1 LKRKFTLT
9 SDIPVGNKN
18 DNLIQKDQSN
28 LENLNE
34 MDDGCSC
41 CSGDAVFSPTLSPI
55 ESTSRKSDLEKL
67 KEKENLERKEHKEAK
82 ILIFIGIAL
91 TVPLIIL
98 ELLEFYN
105 LFGESFV
112 FGYVL
117 LILATPI
124 QVLLGRPFYKRFY
137 NSVRKGKSFTVDA
150 LVVLSTS
157 VAYGYSVIA
166 LLTNQDVRFFEASAS
181 VLTIFTIG
189 EYVESRVMRT
199 TSDSIKSLIAL
210 KPQRTLVIRENGKQE
225 VIAVDKLRIN
235 DIFIVKPG
243 ENIATDGIVISGE
256 TSIDE
261 SMITGESIPVEKRI
275 NDKVIGGTINKNG
288 YIHVK
293 ATSIGSQTV
302 LASIIELI
310 SKAKTNKPSIQ
321 KIADRCA
328 KYFIPVVLS
337 IALTSSLCWLLVAQ
351 APIQFSITVF
361 ATVLVVSCPCALG
374 IATPMVVS
382 LAIGKAAKQG
392 IIVKG
397 GTYLEKLA
405 SVDTVV
411 FDKTGTLTKGKPEVT
426 DLIPLCGFDEHYL
439 LQITA
444 SSEIKSE
451 HPIAQAIVKKA
462 NEKKINLLEVSEF
475 NTMAGTGITA
485 VYDQKRILAVNPRV
499 GNSRTGDHNDDD
511 GITLS
516 PYQQENLKEI
526 ELEITKLE
534 SEGKTVVTIF
544 VEKKLIGLIAVADTI
559 RDNTISIVK
568 EIKSM
573 GKDVIL
579 LSGDNQRTS
588 QAIAKKIGIDNV
600 FSEMLPHQKVEKIKS
615 LQGGNH
621 AVAMVGD
628 GINDAPALTQADVGI
643 AIGSGTDVAKEA
655 GHIILIKNNL
665 SDIVYTLKLS
675 QYALKKIRQNLT
687 ISFAYNS
694 ITIPIAAGLF
704 FGITNSLILTPA
716 LAALGWVVSDSLV
729 FGNSLLLRRF
739 KTLKNRREQRNHKNQ
754 IF

>member
-1 LKRKFTLT
+1 MKREFTLS
-9 SDIPVGNKN
+9 SDIPIGNNK
-18 DNLIQKDQSN
+18 DNLIQKREDN
-28 LENLNE
+28 IENLIE
-34 MDDGCSC
+34 TDDNCDCGCSC
-41 CSGDAVFSPTLSPI
+41 SSELSQVSSSSI
-55 ESTSRKSDLEKL
+55 EASENSFEKQQIQ
-67 KEKENLERKEHKEAK
+67 KERERKEDKQAK
-82 ILIFIGIAL
+82 ILILIGL
-91 TVPLIIL
+91 TLTIPLVIL

-105 LFGESFV
+105 IVEDSLLVGLIFV
-112 FGYVL
+112 F
-117 LILATPI
+117 LATPI
-124 QVLLGRPFYKRFY
+124 QFLLGRPFYKRFY
-137 NSVRKGKSFTVDA
+137 NSIKKRKDFTVDA

-189 EYVESRVMRT
+189 EYIESKVLRT

-210 KPQRTLVIRENGKQE
+210 KPQRTLVIRESGKQE
-225 VIAVDKLRIN
+225 AIAIDNLRID

-243 ENIATDGIVISGE
+243 ENVATDGIVTSGQ
-256 TSIDE
+256 TYVDE

-288 YIHVK
+288 NIHVK

-310 SKAKTNKPSIQ
+310 SKAKTNKPSVQ

-337 IALTSSLCWLLVAQ
+337 IALISSLYWLLVAQ
-351 APIQFSITVF
+351 APIQFAIPVF

-397 GTYLEKLA
+397 GIYLEKLA

-411 FDKTGTLTKGKPEVT
+411 FDKTGTLTKGRPEVT
-426 DLIPLCGFDEHYL
+426 DLIPLGGYDEHYL
-439 LQITA
+439 LQMSA

-475 NTMAGTGITA
+475 NTMTGHGITA
-485 VYDQKRILAVNPRV
+485 IQDQKRILAVSPRV
-499 GNSRTGDHNDDD
+499 RISSNISSTHSNIGTT
-511 GITLS
+511 IS
-516 PYQQENLKEI
+516 PYQLKNLKEM
-526 ELEITKLE
+526 ESKITKLE

-544 VEKKLIGLIAVADTI
+544 VEEKLIGLIAVADAI
-559 RDNTISIVK
+559 RDDAISIVK
-568 EIKSM
+568 QIKSM
-573 GKDVIL
+573 GKDVVL

-588 QAIAKKIGIDNV
+588 QAIAKKIGIENV
-600 FSEMLPHQKVEKIKS
+600 FSEMLPHQKVEKIKC
-615 LQGGNH
+615 LQEENYS
-621 AVAMVGD
+621 VAMVGD

-655 GHIILIKNNL
+655 GHVILIKNNL

-675 QYALKKIRQNLT
+675 QYAFKKIKQNLA

-694 ITIPIAAGLF
+694 ITIPIAAGVLF
-704 FGITNSLILTPA
+704 GFTNSLILTPA

-739 KTLKNRREQRNHKNQ
+739 K
-754 IF
+754 I

>member
-1 LKRKFTLT
+1 MIKKFNLSVDKPIKSLADKTIDENKCNVKILKEAEED
-9 SDIPVGNKN
+9 S
-18 DNLIQKDQSN
+18 
-28 LENLNE
+28 
-34 MDDGCSC
+34 CSC
-41 CSGDAVFSPTLSPI
+41 CSADSELSQASLSI
-55 ESTSRKSDLEKL
+55 GSMMEKSNLEKL
-67 KEKENLERKEHKEAK
+67 EMKERLEKKETKEAK
-82 ILIFIGIAL
+82 ILILIGL
-91 TVPLIIL
+91 TLTIPLVAL

-105 LFGESFV
+105 FFEESFI
-112 FGYVL
+112 FGYIL
-117 LILATPI
+117 LFLATPI
-124 QVLLGRPFYKRFY
+124 QILLGRPFYNRFFNSIKKR
-137 NSVRKGKSFTVDA
+137 KSFTVDT

-157 VAYGYSVIA
+157 VAYVYSVIA

-189 EYVESRVMRT
+189 EYVESRVLRT
-199 TSDSIKSLIAL
+199 TSESIKSLIAL

-225 VIAVDKLRIN
+225 EIDVDDLKIN
-235 DIFIVKPG
+235 DIFMVKPG
-243 ENIATDGIVISGE
+243 ENIATDGIVTYGE

-261 SMITGESIPVEKRI
+261 SMITGESIPVDKKV

-302 LASIIELI
+302 LANIIELV
-310 SKAKTNKPSIQ
+310 SQARTNKPSIQ
-321 KIADRCA
+321 KIADKCA
-328 KYFIPVVLS
+328 KYFIPVVFS
-337 IALTSSLCWLLVAQ
+337 IAIVSSLYWLIVAQ
-351 APIQFSITVF
+351 APIQFAITVF
-361 ATVLVVSCPCALG
+361 ATILVVSCPCALG

-397 GTYLEKLA
+397 GIYLERLA

-426 DLIPLCGFDEHYL
+426 DLIPINGYDEHYL
-439 LQITA
+439 LQMAA

-462 NEKKINLLEVSEF
+462 HEKKITLLEVSEF
-475 NTMAGTGITA
+475 NAMTGLGITA
-485 VYDQKRILAVNPRV
+485 MQNQKRILAISPRTLNN
-499 GNSRTGDHNDDD
+499 GGYKYDNGK
-511 GITLS
+511 TLS
-516 PYQQENLKEI
+516 LYQSENLKET
-526 ELEITKLE
+526 ESNITKLE
-534 SEGKTVVTIF
+534 LEGKSVVTIF
-544 VEKKLIGLIAVADTI
+544 VEGKLIGLIAVADTI
-559 RDNTISIVK
+559 REDAISIVK
-568 EIKSM
+568 QIKSM
-573 GKDVIL
+573 GKEVIL
-579 LSGDNQRTS
+579 LSGDNQRTNHTV
-588 QAIAKKIGIDNV
+588 AKKIGIENV
-600 FSEMLPHQKVEKIKS
+600 FSEMLPHQKIEKIKN
-615 LQGGNH
+615 LQEENH
-621 AVAMVGD
+621 VVAMVGD

-665 SDIVYTLKLS
+665 SDIVFTLQLS
-675 QYALKKIRQNLT
+675 HYAFKKIKQNLT

-739 KTLKNRREQRNHKNQ
+739 KT
-754 IF
+754 

>member
-1 LKRKFTLT
+1 MKKKFDL
-9 SDIPVGNKN
+9 SVDDNPKKNLGDKAIEKN
-18 DNLIQKDQSN
+18 DCNVTM
-28 LENLNE
+28 LEE
-34 MDDGCSC
+34 DSSCSC
-41 CSGDAVFSPTLSPI
+41 CSGDSEFSQDLSSSA
-55 ESTSRKSDLEKL
+55 ESMSGKSDLEKL
-67 KEKENLERKEHKEAK
+67 EMKENLQRKEHKEVK
-82 ILIFIGIAL
+82 ILIFLGLAL
-91 TVPLIIL
+91 TIPLIIL

-105 LFGESFV
+105 FFEESFI

-137 NSVRKGKSFTVDA
+137 NSIKKRKDFTVDA

-189 EYVESRVMRT
+189 EYIESKVLRT

-210 KPQRTLVIRENGKQE
+210 KPQRTIVIRESGKQE
-225 VIAVDKLRIN
+225 AIAIDKLRID

-243 ENIATDGIVISGE
+243 ENVATDGIVTSGQ
-256 TSIDE
+256 TYVDE
-261 SMITGESIPVEKRI
+261 SMITGESIPAEKRI

-310 SKAKTNKPSIQ
+310 SKAKTNKPSVQ

-337 IALTSSLCWLLVAQ
+337 IALISSLYWLLVAQ
-351 APIQFSITVF
+351 APIQFAVTVF

-397 GTYLEKLA
+397 GIYLENLA

-411 FDKTGTLTKGKPEVT
+411 FDKTGTLTKGRPEVT
-426 DLIPLCGFDEHYL
+426 DLIPLGGYDEHYL
-439 LQITA
+439 LQMSA

-475 NTMAGTGITA
+475 NTMTGHGITA
-485 VYDQKRILAVNPRV
+485 IQDQKRILAVSPRV
-499 GNSRTGDHNDDD
+499 RISSNSSSTHSNIGT
-511 GITLS
+511 TLS
-516 PYQQENLKEI
+516 PYQLENLKEM
-526 ELEITKLE
+526 ESKITKLE

-544 VEKKLIGLIAVADTI
+544 VEEKLIGLIAVADAI
-559 RDNTISIVK
+559 RDDAISIVK
-568 EIKSM
+568 QIKSM
-573 GKDVIL
+573 GKDVVL

-588 QAIAKKIGIDNV
+588 QAIAKKIGIENV
-600 FSEMLPHQKVEKIKS
+600 FSEMLPHQKVEKIKC
-615 LQGGNH
+615 LQEENYS
-621 AVAMVGD
+621 VAMVGD

-675 QYALKKIRQNLT
+675 QYAFKKIKQNLA

-694 ITIPIAAGLF
+694 ITIPIAAGVLF
-704 FGITNSLILTPA
+704 GFTNSLILTPA

-739 KTLKNRREQRNHKNQ
+739 K
-754 IF
+754 I

>member
-1 LKRKFTLT
+1 MDKPIKSLADKTIDENKCNVKILKEAEED
-9 SDIPVGNKN
+9 S
-18 DNLIQKDQSN
+18 
-28 LENLNE
+28 
-34 MDDGCSC
+34 CSC
-41 CSGDAVFSPTLSPI
+41 CSADSELSQASLSI
-55 ESTSRKSDLEKL
+55 GSMMEKSNLEKL
-67 KEKENLERKEHKEAK
+67 EMKERLEKKETKEAK
-82 ILIFIGIAL
+82 ILILIGL
-91 TVPLIIL
+91 TLTIPLVAL

-105 LFGESFV
+105 FFEESFI
-112 FGYVL
+112 FGYIL
-117 LILATPI
+117 LFLATPI
-124 QVLLGRPFYKRFY
+124 QILLGRPFYNRFFNSIKKR
-137 NSVRKGKSFTVDA
+137 KSFTVDT

-157 VAYGYSVIA
+157 VAYVYSVIA

-189 EYVESRVMRT
+189 EYVESRVLRT
-199 TSDSIKSLIAL
+199 TSESIKSLIAL

-225 VIAVDKLRIN
+225 EIDVDDLKIN
-235 DIFIVKPG
+235 DIFMVKPG
-243 ENIATDGIVISGE
+243 ENIATDGIVTYGE

-261 SMITGESIPVEKRI
+261 SMITGESIPVDKKV

-302 LASIIELI
+302 LANIIELV
-310 SKAKTNKPSIQ
+310 SQARTNKPSIQ
-321 KIADRCA
+321 KIADKCA
-328 KYFIPVVLS
+328 KYFIPVVFS
-337 IALTSSLCWLLVAQ
+337 IAIVSSLYWLIVAQ
-351 APIQFSITVF
+351 APIQFAITVF
-361 ATVLVVSCPCALG
+361 ATILVVSCPCALG

-397 GTYLEKLA
+397 GIYLERLA

-426 DLIPLCGFDEHYL
+426 DLIPINGYDEHYL
-439 LQITA
+439 LQMAA

-462 NEKKINLLEVSEF
+462 HEKKITLLEVSEF
-475 NTMAGTGITA
+475 NAMTGLGITA
-485 VYDQKRILAVNPRV
+485 MQNQKRILAISPRTLNN
-499 GNSRTGDHNDDD
+499 GGYKYDNGK
-511 GITLS
+511 TLS
-516 PYQQENLKEI
+516 LYQSENLKET
-526 ELEITKLE
+526 ESNITKLE
-534 SEGKTVVTIF
+534 LEGKSVVTIF
-544 VEKKLIGLIAVADTI
+544 VEGKLIGLIAVADTI
-559 RDNTISIVK
+559 REDAISIVK
-568 EIKSM
+568 QIKSM
-573 GKDVIL
+573 GKEVIL
-579 LSGDNQRTS
+579 LSGDNQRTNHTV
-588 QAIAKKIGIDNV
+588 AKKIGIENV
-600 FSEMLPHQKVEKIKS
+600 FSEMLPHQKIEKIKN
-615 LQGGNH
+615 LQEENH
-621 AVAMVGD
+621 VVAMVGD

-665 SDIVYTLKLS
+665 SDIVFTLQLS
-675 QYALKKIRQNLT
+675 HYAFKKIKQNLT

-739 KTLKNRREQRNHKNQ
+739 KT
-754 IF
+754 